1 MDTAALAWVLAL
13 WRHKRLPYT
22 LRVVNFLAIFFL
34 IGIGLMLNIGPVS
47 QVYMLAT
54 PVLAAILLGVWPGL
68 AALAISALSILG
80 LGLAGYAKLYVVT
93 GMPDY
98 GLLPSLIVTLNY
110 LFIGTLITLS
120 CGILLQR
127 LAQSQREL
135 HEFAASLELRKD
147 ELQSV
152 NAELRLTSAAVARLN
167 DMVMIA
173 RVVDGDGAEQPI
185 IFANAAFEQRTGY
198 RRADVIGRSMRILH
212 GPETDQAEVAR
223 IVGAMARKEAVTAE
237 LVNYTKAGE
246 PYWVEMEM
254 VPFSGEGGRN
264 THWVFVARDI
274 TERRKFANDIHRLAF
289 FDVLTGLP
297 NRRLL
302 MDRLERL
309 LAQAHAGAG
318 FGALMF
324 IDLDHF
330 KYINDARGHATGD
343 ALLKHAAERL
353 SRLVRKDDTVARLG
367 GDEFVVLLAH
377 LGHDF
382 EAATAGA
389 LGVAEKVRLA
399 LTSDFD
405 IDGQQYNSSAS
416 IGVALLPH
424 AGQSAHDV
432 LREADT
438 AMYRAKNSG
447 RNGVALFEATMQ
459 AEMEQRLTL
468 ERELATALERGE
480 LAMHM
485 QLQVNR
491 DGTPVGAELLM
502 RWQRAD
508 GSMVRPDVFIPMAEA
523 SGLIVPLGQWAL
535 RQACLGW
542 LRLAA
547 AGHPLPL
554 SVNVSPTQFRQH
566 DFVSQVA
573 AVLAETGAP
582 ADQLIFE
589 VTEGL
594 LVENLEETIAR
605 MHELAALGI
614 RFSIDD
620 FGTGYSNLAYLKRM
634 PLYELKIDQ
643 SFIRDTPSDPNDAA
657 IVQSILAMAGHLGLR
672 VVAEGVET
680 QAQAEFLSANGGA
693 EMQGYLFAR
702 PAPLDAVIALLD
714 GRGKRQA
721 EPAGEGD

>member
-1 MDTAALAWVLAL
+1 
-13 WRHKRLPYT
+13 
-22 LRVVNFLAIFFL
+22 
-34 IGIGLMLNIGPVS
+34 
-47 QVYMLAT
+47 
-54 PVLAAILLGVWPGL
+54 
-68 AALAISALSILG
+68 
-80 LGLAGYAKLYVVT
+80 
-93 GMPDY
+93 
-98 GLLPSLIVTLNY
+98 
-110 LFIGTLITLS
+110 
-120 CGILLQR
+120 
-127 LAQSQREL
+127 
-135 HEFAASLELRKD
+135 
-147 ELQSV
+147 
-152 NAELRLTSAAVARLN
+152 
-167 DMVMIA
+167 
-173 RVVDGDGAEQPI
+173 
-185 IFANAAFEQRTGY
+185 
-198 RRADVIGRSMRILH
+198 
-212 GPETDQAEVAR
+212 
-223 IVGAMARKEAVTAE
+223 
-237 LVNYTKAGE
+237 
-246 PYWVEMEM
+246 
-254 VPFSGEGGRN
+254 
-264 THWVFVARDI
+264 
-274 TERRKFANDIHRLAF
+274 
-289 FDVLTGLP
+289 
-297 NRRLL
+297 
-302 MDRLERL
+302 
-309 LAQAHAGAG
+309 
-318 FGALMF
+318 
-324 IDLDHF
+324 
-330 KYINDARGHATGD
+330 
-343 ALLKHAAERL
+343 
-353 SRLVRKDDTVARLG
+353 
-367 GDEFVVLLAH
+367 
-377 LGHDF
+377 
-382 EAATAGA
+382 
-389 LGVAEKVRLA
+389 
-399 LTSDFD
+399 
-405 IDGQQYNSSAS
+405 
-416 IGVALLPH
+416 
-424 AGQSAHDV
+424 
-432 LREADT
+432 
-438 AMYRAKNSG
+438 
-447 RNGVALFEATMQ
+447 
-459 AEMEQRLTL
+459 
-468 ERELATALERGE
+468 
-480 LAMHM
+480 MHM

-714 GRGKRQA
+714 GRGERQA
-721 EPAGEGD
+721 AAAGAGD